1 MTETQRKS
9 GWLNRSRRIVKYYYL
24 KVMRNSGSPEYIARG
39 AALGIFIGFA
49 IPIGFQIAAA
59 VPLAFLLKGAKIPAV
74 VLTFISN
81 YATVLVIYPL
91 QCYIGGFLIFRPFRW
106 AVLVEKLHGL
116 LEERTLAS
124 LMELGTPIILSFF
137 AGGLLF
143 GILTAVPGYYL
154 TLRLVAGFRR
164 RRAERHA
171 KEAPGKL

>member
-49 IPIGFQIAAA
+49 VPIGFQIAAA

-124 LMELGTPIILSFF
+124 LMELGTPIILSFL
-137 AGGLLF
+137 AGGLRF
-143 GILTAVPGYYL
+143 GIQTAVPGYYL
-154 TLRLVAGFRR
+154 THRRVARFRP
-164 RRAERHA
+164 RRAERRA

>member
-1 MTETQRKS
+1 
-9 GWLNRSRRIVKYYYL
+9 
-24 KVMRNSGSPEYIARG
+24 
-39 AALGIFIGFA
+39 
-49 IPIGFQIAAA
+49 
-59 VPLAFLLKGAKIPAV
+59 

-164 RRAERHA
+164 RRAERRA